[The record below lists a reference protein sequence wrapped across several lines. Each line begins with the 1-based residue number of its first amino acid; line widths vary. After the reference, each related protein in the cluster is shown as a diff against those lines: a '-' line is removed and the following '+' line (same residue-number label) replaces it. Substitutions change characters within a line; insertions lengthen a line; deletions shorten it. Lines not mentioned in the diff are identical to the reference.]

1 MDQQAGTTR
10 TKRENREN
18 AGYSYIENG
27 SRPSEASSFRGVVG
41 IIQNIEGSVG
51 TDPTTFLV
59 VVVQMLQNPRFS
71 ELLVRPRENTR
82 FLTVAILSLDMNSQ
96 LFHVFRVFSDWC
108 QLADPFLRYE

>member
-1 MDQQAGTTR
+1 MDQQAGTSR
-10 TKRENREN
+10 KKREKREK

-27 SRPSEASSFRGVVG
+27 SRPSEASSFRGVVP

-51 TDPTTFLV
+51 TDPTTFWV

-71 ELLVRPRENTR
+71 ELFRRPPEKTR
-82 FLTVAILSLDMNSQ
+82 FVTVAILSLYMNSQ

-108 QLADPFLRYE
+108 PLADPFSIYE